1 MESTLSGNNIVRI
14 IAKAKSQN
22 YKVFLVYSFLDNCTT
37 CIERVRKR
45 VKNGGH
51 NVPEEDI
58 IRRYY
63 KSIVKFW
70 DEYRLLVDEWSLFY
84 NGYEYVPILVSYGNK
99 ENYVIMNKEIQSDFL
114 EKYSFAKEKI
124 NKNE

>member
-1 MESTLSGNNIVRI
+1 MYILI
-14 IAKAKSQN
+14 
-22 YKVFLVYSFLDNCTT
+22 LDNCTN
-37 CIERVRKR
+37 CIERVKKR

-63 KSIVKFW
+63 KSIIKFW

-84 NGYEYVPILVSYGNK
+84 NGYDYAPTIVSYGKTKYCVIINEEAQ
-99 ENYVIMNKEIQSDFL
+99 ENFNRIYRFS
-114 EKYSFAKEKI
+114 KEKI
-124 NKNE
+124 G